1 MITPQERIR
10 RLQHGE
16 EITIDG
22 LQIERLPD
30 GEIRYRINIV
40 LEGERIHRVV
50 GYRRDGMNYR
60 QARAVVETLR
70 ARAREGRLDM
80 PKGRKLHRTLA
91 EAVPDYLAR
100 LEAGEGGSRNIAR
113 KRQQLQQHVVPFLGD
128 RRLPALTKGDFER
141 YRKHRRMAGASDA
154 TINREAMAVSHL
166 LTCAV
171 EWKWLGSR
179 PCKVPLAKEAAPAIV
194 VFDDATCDAL
204 IRAALDDPN
213 PYAYLFV
220 AFGLNTGMRHA
231 EILASRYDRIDF
243 SRRRLEIPEAKAGR
257 RTQPLTE
264 SLSAMLLRERAM
276 AKDPGGWI
284 FPAQR
289 PELDVTHGGHMTRMD
304 RPFARTA
311 SALGLEA
318 TPHTMRH
325 TAVSRLIA
333 AGTPIPLV
341 MSICGHKTVAM
352 VLRYTHVSDPEI
364 DKAMQILDRGLPQ
377 TYPNPTPGGPDADAA
392 SGAAAKIVA
401 FPKR

>member
-1 MITPQERIR
+1 MMTPQERIC

-60 QARAVVETLR
+60 QARSFVEALR

-113 KRQQLQQHVVPFLGD
+113 KRQQLQQHVIPFLGEK
-128 RRLPALTKGDFER
+128 RLPALTKGDFER
-141 YRKHRRMAGASDA
+141 YRKHRRLQGASNS
-154 TINREAMAVSHL
+154 TVNREAMAVSHL
-166 LTCAV
+166 LSCAV
-171 EWKWLGSR
+171 EWKWIGSR
-179 PCKVPLAKEAAPAIV
+179 PCKVPLAKEAEPPIV
-194 VFDDATCDAL
+194 VFDDAICDAL
-204 IRAALDDPN
+204 IRASLDDPN

-231 EILASRYDRIDF
+231 EILAARYDRIDF

-264 SLSAMLLRERAM
+264 SLCAMLLREREM
-276 AKDPGGWI
+276 AHDRNGWI

-289 PELDVTHGGHMTRMD
+289 PELGHAGHMTRMD
-304 RPFARTA
+304 RPFARVA
-311 SALGLEA
+311 AELGLAA

-333 AGTPIPLV
+333 AATPIPLV
-341 MSICGHKTVAM
+341 MTICGHKTVAM

-377 TYPNPTPGGPDADAA
+377 TYPNPTPGGPE
-392 SGAAAKIVA
+392 AAAAVAPAAKVLA